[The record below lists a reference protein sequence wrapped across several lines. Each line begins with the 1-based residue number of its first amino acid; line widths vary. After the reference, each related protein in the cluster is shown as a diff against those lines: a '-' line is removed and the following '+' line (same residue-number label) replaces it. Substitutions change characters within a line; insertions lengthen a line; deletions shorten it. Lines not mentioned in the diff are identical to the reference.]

1 MEITLP
7 KLAMTAAALLAISGG
22 AGWAYATATMK
33 GRLASVRNE
42 SMQIGYAQGGR
53 LPTERQVRTQVEGIA
68 AAHQVELGSLTV
80 HAHDEQGLGRVT
92 SLAPQLATGLTGT
105 LRVFDIRA
113 TGTTHALLWSIT
125 EPIEVDLNLRTSVS
139 IRGPERGRTGAGTGR
154 PTISTPGVSTDVHG
168 GQGLSDYA
176 IER

>member
-7 KLAMTAAALLAISGG
+7 KILITLTGLLVVGGG
-22 AGWAYATATMK
+22 AGWLYATATMK

-42 SMQIGYAQGGR
+42 SMQIGYAQGGH
-53 LPTERQVRTQVEGIA
+53 LPTERQVRVQVEGIA
-68 AAHQVELGSLTV
+68 AAHQVELGNLTV
-80 HAHDEQGLGRVT
+80 HAHDEQGLGRAA
-92 SLAPQLATGLTGT
+92 SLAPQIAAGLTGT

-113 TGTTHALLWSIT
+113 TGTTHELLWSIT

-139 IRGPERGRTGAGTGR
+139 IRGGTGTGTVR

-176 IER
+176 IERR

>member
-7 KLAMTAAALLAISGG
+7 KIAITLAGLLVVSGG
-22 AGWAYATATMK
+22 GGWAYATATMK

-42 SMQIGYAQGGR
+42 SMQIGYARGGH
-53 LPTERQVRTQVEGIA
+53 LPTERQVREQVEGIA
-68 AAHQVELGSLTV
+68 AAHRVELTGLSV

-92 SLAPQLATGLTGT
+92 SLAPQLTTGLTGT

-113 TGTTHALLWSIT
+113 TATTQELLWTIT
-125 EPIEVDLNLRTSVS
+125 EPVEVDLNLRSSVS
-139 IRGPERGRTGAGTGR
+139 IRGSDQGGTGTVR
-154 PTISTPGVSTDVHG
+154 PRIPTPGVSTDVHG